1 MKNTY
6 TQTNDINAAVTAAAA
21 QRPWWTVRGSLLA
34 TLGAVGLVLA
44 ALVSPT
50 PLAKWVFGES
60 ALTLA
65 SR

>member
-6 TQTNDINAAVTAAAA
+6 TQTNDINAAATAAA

-50 PLAKWVFGES
+50 PLAKWVFGEG
-60 ALTLA
+60 AVTLA